1 MGSRPTLYVLANM
14 NIIFLIVLLELY
26 VPTLLLAL
34 RSLFLSLLCT
44 LPTTC
49 DLHILYIF
57 LFMAT
62 GNIIRN
68 LLFWFF
74 SCWYKSYL
82 NYQKLFQVYRS
93 HKLQNAAT
101 IAQSALSHIQ

>member
-1 MGSRPTLYVLANM
+1 MDSASYVLTTV
-14 NIIFLIVLLELY
+14 NIIFVVVLPELY

-49 DLHILYIF
+49 DLHILYIS
-57 LFMAT
+57 LLVAT

-68 LLFWFF
+68 LLFCFF
-74 SCWYKSYL
+74 PCWYKSYF
-82 NYQKLFQVYRS
+82 NYQK
-93 HKLQNAAT
+93 
-101 IAQSALSHIQ
+101 